1 MFYYIGKPMPF
12 LLLINVLLCSFLLS
26 PLVHANDPIIVKH
39 YQQHARYAFGLQVMN
54 LALSKLDTPYE
65 IIGPKKQD
73 VNEARG
79 EALVINGHYDVEFL
93 SVTAQ
98 RESQMIPVKVPIYQG
113 LLGLRLL
120 LIKPTSNS
128 EISKVSNLEELA
140 KFIGGHGLHWADL
153 PVYAE
158 NNLKVVTA
166 VEYEKL
172 FEMLKN
178 GRFDYFHRGA
188 NEIWGELER
197 YPNELVIADNIM
209 LYYPQPIYFFVS
221 KHRPELAKQLE
232 EGLQIAIKDG
242 SYKALFLSNY
252 QDIITRANLS
262 SRNLIVLKNPTV
274 PEGTPPIDT
283 SWWMPQN
290 KPLY

>member
-1 MFYYIGKPMPF
+1 MPL
-12 LLLINVLLCSFLLS
+12 LLLINVLLCSVLLS
-26 PLVHANDPIIVKH
+26 PLAHATDPIVVKH
-39 YQQHARYAFGLQVMN
+39 YQQQARYAFGLQVME
-54 LALSKLDTPYE
+54 LALSKLNTPYE
-65 IIGPKKQD
+65 LIGPKKQD

-93 SVTAQ
+93 STTVQ
-98 RESQMIPVKVPIYQG
+98 RESQMIPVKIPIYQG

-120 LIKPTSNS
+120 LVTPTENS
-128 EISKVSNLEELA
+128 KIRNVSNLEGLQQ
-140 KFIGGHGLHWADL
+140 FIGGHGLHWADL
-153 PVYAE
+153 PVYAA

-197 YPNELVIADNIM
+197 FPNDFVIADNIM
-209 LYYPQPIYFFVS
+209 LFYPQPVYFFVS
-221 KHRPELAKQLE
+221 KQRPELAKQLE
-232 EGLQIAIKDG
+232 KGLQLAMNDG
-242 SYKALFLSNY
+242 SYKALFLSSY

-262 SRNLIVLKNPTV
+262 SRNLITLENPAV
-274 PEGTPPIDT
+274 PMDTPPIDT

-290 KPLY
+290 KTLP